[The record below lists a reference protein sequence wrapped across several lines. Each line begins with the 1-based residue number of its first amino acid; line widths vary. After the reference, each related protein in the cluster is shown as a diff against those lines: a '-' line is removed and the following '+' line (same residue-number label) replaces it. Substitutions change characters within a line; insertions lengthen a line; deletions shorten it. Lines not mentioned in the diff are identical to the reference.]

1 MTTSR
6 FLCTL
11 LACLFAGSA
20 LADEA
25 KNEPL
30 SALSGRFSWQSPL
43 GTSGYF
49 ADKNW
54 AQGLRVVGGSQDF
67 WHQPSAPSLSNPGL
81 KFPNTYLG
89 LGYGYSLLPNS
100 RLDFY
105 ADVGVTM
112 GLSALGSGVSAS
124 PTPYEL
130 TSQRYLRDM
139 FGGLSLVPSASIGL
153 VYRY

>member
-1 MTTSR
+1 MKTARIFCS
-6 FLCTL
+6 L
-11 LACLFAGSA
+11 LACLFAGAA
-20 LADEA
+20 LADEG
-25 KNEPL
+25 KTESISVL
-30 SALSGRFSWQSPL
+30 SQRFSWQSPL
-43 GTSGYF
+43 GSSSYL
-49 ADKNW
+49 ADKGW

-67 WHQPSAPSLSNPGL
+67 WRQPSGVSLSNPGL

-89 LGYGYSLLPNS
+89 LGYGYSFLPNS

-112 GLSALGSGVSAS
+112 GLSALGSGMNAQ

-130 TSQRYLRDM
+130 TSQRYLREM

>member
-1 MTTSR
+1 MRAARLFCSL
-6 FLCTL
+6 F
-11 LACLFAGSA
+11 ACLMAGAA
-20 LADEA
+20 LADEGKA
-25 KNEPL
+25 EPVG
-30 SALSGRFSWQSPL
+30 ALSQRFSWQSPL
-43 GTSGYF
+43 GSSGYL
-49 ADKNW
+49 ADKSW
-54 AQGLRVVGGSQDF
+54 AQGLRVVGSSQDF
-67 WHQPSAPSLSNPGL
+67 WRQPSELNLSNPGL

-112 GLSALGSGVSAS
+112 GLSALGSGMGAS

-130 TSQRYLRDM
+130 TSQRHLRDM